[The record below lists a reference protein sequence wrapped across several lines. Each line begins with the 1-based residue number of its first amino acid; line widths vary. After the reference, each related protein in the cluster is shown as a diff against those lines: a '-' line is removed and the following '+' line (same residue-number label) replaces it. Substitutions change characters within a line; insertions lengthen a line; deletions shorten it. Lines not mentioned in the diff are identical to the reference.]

1 MLFLCFHHIKI
12 TSWFDYRRYWKM
24 VKGHTHLDQWKCQKC
39 SEIDLTFIPTVES
52 TRVSDVPD
60 VPLPQGQVPDVPD
73 VPHAEELMPD
83 VPDVPF
89 LDDAVSNLPADV
101 PAEDDPDNIS
111 YQLPEVVEES
121 SLNDPTPVIVPGPL
135 HMTYTVVL
143 YLGHY
148 T

>member
-12 TSWFDYRRYWKM
+12 TSWFDYRRYRKM
-24 VKGHTHLDQWKCQKC
+24 VKAHTHLHQWKCQKC

-60 VPLPQGQVPDVPD
+60 VPQGQVPD

-89 LDDAVSNLPADV
+89 LDDAVSDIPADV
-101 PAEDDPDNIS
+101 ATGLHID
-111 YQLPEVVEES
+111 VREEQ
-121 SLNDPTPVIVPGPL
+121 V
-135 HMTYTVVL
+135 
-143 YLGHY
+143 
-148 T
+148 